1 MQKSVRVKTRKF
13 ASKAAN
19 ILRRCRKL
27 GVMSKFGDESTLND
41 T

>member
-1 MQKSVRVKTRKF
+1 MQKRVMVKTRKL

-19 ILRRCRKL
+19 ILSRCRKL
-27 GVMSKFGDESTLND
+27 GVMSRCLDDSTLND